1 MALLS
6 SFFFIQAPVYDR
18 SSNPPIFLGVVG
30 IDFTLTTIDYE
41 LDGDDKADIRDAS
54 IASIV
59 RASES
64 SCPPELVLSECELQA
79 WSDSIEEMSFCN
91 STTIP
96 CASEDIVQVDEQAC
110 DGVTYPGN
118 IFANSDLDN
127 LSYEERV
134 CCKVGTTEPSNECPV
149 GDTKDGDSSDGA
161 SIALIAA
168 LSSVGAVLLIALVI
182 YLMTRNCAKSTPPQ
196 APTNPL
202 IKIPPPF
209 NPALVAS
216 APEAAPPAMATAE

>member
-1 MALLS
+1 M
-6 SFFFIQAPVYDR
+6 YDR
-18 SSNPPIFLGVVG
+18 SVNPPIFLGVVG
-30 IDFTLTTIDYE
+30 IDFTLNTIDYE
-41 LDGDDKADIRDAS
+41 LDGDDEADVRDAS

-79 WSDSIEEMSFCN
+79 WSDSLDELSFCN
-91 STTIP
+91 TTTP
-96 CASEDIVQVDEQAC
+96 CVADDIVQVDEQAC
-110 DGVTYPGN
+110 NGVTYPGN
-118 IFANSDLDN
+118 IFANSDVEI

-134 CCKVGTTEPSNECPV
+134 CCKVGTTEPSNECPL
-149 GDTKDGDSSDGA
+149 GNDSSDGVPVA
-161 SIALIAA
+161 VIAT
-168 LSSVGAVLLIALVI
+168 LSSVGGVLLIVLVV
-182 YLMTRNCAKSTPPQ
+182 YLVKRNGAKSSPPQ

-216 APEAAPPAMATAE
+216 APETAPATATTE